1 LIEIR
6 ELKKTLFV
14 WNNALSII
22 FKKKGSFNILIIK
35 VMREYDKVNK
45 LLINEM
51 ESLEVLNDLKS
62 LSTKFN
68 LPKEVTRLEMKIG
81 KRSAL
86 SRHLKKNY
94 RILSLSIFN

>member
-1 LIEIR
+1 
-6 ELKKTLFV
+6 
-14 WNNALSII
+14 
-22 FKKKGSFNILIIK
+22 
-35 VMREYDKVNK
+35 MREYDKVNK

-81 KRSAL
+81 KRERTVKA
-86 SRHLKKNY
+86 LKKE
-94 RILSLSIFN
+94 LSDIISVDI